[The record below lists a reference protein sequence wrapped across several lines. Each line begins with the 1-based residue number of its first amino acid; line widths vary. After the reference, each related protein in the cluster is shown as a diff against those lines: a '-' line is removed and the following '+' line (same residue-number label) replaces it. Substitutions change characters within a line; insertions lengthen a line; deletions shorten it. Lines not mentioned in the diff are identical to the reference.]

1 MWKKHY
7 FYISNYYIIY
17 IYIYIKNKKKKKIC
31 VGFEDFSCILLQFYC
46 IIQVSYFIFFNYKN
60 EFRCERLWN
69 SSKHESNGCMGK

>member
-17 IYIYIKNKKKKKIC
+17 IYIYIKIKIKNKKNC

-69 SSKHESNGCMGK
+69 SSKHE